1 MFSRSK
7 VVKYQVL
14 EHTKDNMEDIKKRYI
29 GWPTIHDYVNRVSFE
44 MYKDNFRP
52 DYIVG
57 LTRGGLI
64 PAVLMSHRLDIPMK
78 SLKVSLRDHTDDN
91 DHNWTMA
98 EDAQAGAKILVLDDI
113 NDTGATLNWIVN
125 DWKLSETQ
133 DNVKFAVLFDNLSSG
148 FCREIDYCA
157 KEINK
162 AENNE
167 WIVFPWEH

>member
-1 MFSRSK
+1 
-7 VVKYQVL
+7 
-14 EHTKDNMEDIKKRYI
+14 MEDIKKRYI
-29 GWPTIHDYVNRVSFE
+29 GWPHIDDYVNRVSFE

-57 LTRGGLI
+57 LSRGGLI

-78 SLKVSLRDHTDDN
+78 ALKVSLRDHTDDN

-125 DWKLSETQ
+125 DWKLSQTQ

-157 KEINK
+157 LEINK

>member
-1 MFSRSK
+1 
-7 VVKYQVL
+7 
-14 EHTKDNMEDIKKRYI
+14 MEDIKKRYV
-29 GWPTIHDYVNRVSFE
+29 GWPHIDDYVNRVSFE

-57 LTRGGLI
+57 LARGGLI

-78 SLKVSLRDHTDDN
+78 ALKVSLRDHTDDN

-162 AENNE
+162 AEDNE

>member
-1 MFSRSK
+1 
-7 VVKYQVL
+7 V
-14 EHTKDNMEDIKKRYI
+14 DNIKKRYVTWEDI
-29 GWPTIHDYVNRVSFE
+29 DSYVNSIVFD
-44 MYKDNFRP
+44 MYKDSWKP

-78 SLKVSLRDHTDDN
+78 ALKVSLRDHVNDN
-91 DHNWTMA
+91 DHNWIIA

-125 DWKLSETQ
+125 DWKLSNVKH
-133 DNVKFAVLFDNLSSG
+133 NVKFSVLFDNLSSSFG
-148 FCREIDYCA
+148 QEIDYCA
-157 KEINK
+157 TEINK
-162 AENNE
+162 AEQDE